1 VIKPC
6 GRRPILGGD
15 IEICKKERNSLL
27 TDAAGSGRFAVLRNR
42 PLMMLMLGHFTLDCH
57 AGLLPILYPLLI
69 DRFGLSLS
77 TVGLVSLAYVGM
89 SSLSQPL
96 FGWLADR
103 SGTRL
108 IGLTLIWTTT
118 MFALSGF
125 APTFGLLL
133 LLAGAAG
140 LGSGAYHP
148 FGALN
153 ASAVIPAPQR
163 NTAMSIY
170 VTGGTLG
177 VALGPLLGAALF
189 SLFGM
194 RGTAFMLLPGMAI
207 GVWLIRDMRARGQQ
221 EQAAIGAQAAAHTP
235 IPLVP
240 LLAVI
245 GVMMSRTWTVF
256 SLESFVPTWYA
267 SLGYPAS
274 FYGPLA
280 TTVVLASAAGTIGCG
295 SLADRYGRKAV
306 IIGALILTIPAV
318 LLFARFPGP
327 LGFLS
332 GALVGLS
339 ASSTGPLTLVMA
351 QQLMARRA
359 GMASGLILGLG
370 FVTGA
375 IGVPITGMLA
385 DSFGMQTAIEAQVL
399 LVVATIGLALLL
411 PSEGRIQALVGRAT
425 PVE

>member
-1 VIKPC
+1 M
-6 GRRPILGGD
+6 
-15 IEICKKERNSLL
+15 L
-27 TDAAGSGRFAVLRNR
+27 TDAVEAQRFAVLRNR

-69 DRFGLSLS
+69 DRFSLSLS
-77 TVGLVSLAYVGM
+77 TVGLVSLAYVGT

-103 SGTRL
+103 RGTHL
-108 IGLTLIWTTT
+108 IGLTLIWTTAT
-118 MFALSGF
+118 FALSGF
-125 APTFGLLL
+125 ASTFGLLL
-133 LLAGAAG
+133 VLAALAG

-148 FGALN
+148 FGALR

-170 VTGGTLG
+170 VSGGTLG
-177 VALGPLLGAALF
+177 VALGPLLGAVLF

-194 RGTAFMLLPGMAI
+194 RGTAFMLLPGLAI
-207 GVWLIRDMRARGQQ
+207 GLWLLRDMRARSL
-221 EQAAIGAQAAAHTP
+221 EEHRASEAQAAGHAP

-240 LLAVI
+240 LLAVV

-256 SLESFVPTWYA
+256 SLETFVPTWYE
-267 SLGYPAS
+267 SLGYPAT
-274 FYGPLA
+274 FYSPLA
-280 TTVVLASAAGTIGCG
+280 TTIVLASAAGTIGCG

-306 IIGALILTIPAV
+306 IIGALILTIPAI
-318 LLFARFPGP
+318 LLFARYPGP

-339 ASSTGPLTLVMA
+339 AASTGPLTLVMA
-351 QQLMARRA
+351 QQLMAQRA

-385 DSFGMQTAIEAQVL
+385 DHFGMQAAIEAQVL
-399 LVVATIGLALLL
+399 LVIATIGLALLL
-411 PSEGRIQALVGRAT
+411 PSEERIHALAARTKPA
-425 PVE
+425 E

>member
-1 VIKPC
+1 M
-6 GRRPILGGD
+6 
-15 IEICKKERNSLL
+15 LL
-27 TDAAGSGRFAVLRNR
+27 DAARPRRFAVLRNR
-42 PLMMLMLGHFTLDCH
+42 PLLMLMLGHFTIDCH
-57 AGLLPILYPLLI
+57 VGLLAVLYPLLI
-69 DRFGLSLS
+69 ARFGLNLT
-77 TVGLVSLAYVGM
+77 TVGLVSLAYTGV

-108 IGLTLIWTTT
+108 IGLALIWTAT

-125 APTFGLLL
+125 APTFWLLVLLIGL
-133 LLAGAAG
+133 AG

-148 FGALN
+148 LGALN
-153 ASAVIPAPQR
+153 ASAVIPAPLR

-177 VALGPLLGAALF
+177 VALGPLLGAVLF

-194 RGTAFMLLPGMAI
+194 RGTAFMLLPGLTI
-207 GVWLIRDMRARGQQ
+207 GLWLIYDMRARAWQ
-221 EQAAIGAQAAAHTP
+221 EHGATSTRTVARAP

-240 LLAVI
+240 LLAII
-245 GVMMSRTWTVF
+245 GVMMSRSWMVF
-256 SLESFVPTWYA
+256 SLESFIPTWYA
-267 SLGYPAS
+267 SLGYSAG

-306 IIGALILTIPAV
+306 IIGTLVLSIPAV
-318 LLFARFPGP
+318 VLFARFPGP

-339 ASSTGPLTLVMA
+339 AASTGPLMLVMA
-351 QQLMARRA
+351 QQLMAGRA
-359 GMASGLILGLG
+359 GMASGVILGLG

-385 DSFGMQTAIEAQVL
+385 DAYGMPVAIETQAL

-411 PSEGRIQALVGRAT
+411 PSEAKIRALVSQAQGYVNVQNPSTDYADFT
-425 PVE
+425 D

>member
-1 VIKPC
+1 MLI
-6 GRRPILGGD
+6 
-15 IEICKKERNSLL
+15 
-27 TDAAGSGRFAVLRNR
+27 DAARPRRFAVLRNR
-42 PLMMLMLGHFTLDCH
+42 PLLMLMLGHFTIDCH
-57 AGLLPILYPLLI
+57 VGLLAVLYPLLI
-69 DRFGLSLS
+69 DRFGLNLT
-77 TVGLVSLAYVGM
+77 TVGLVSLAYTGV
-89 SSLSQPL
+89 SSLSQPF

-108 IGLTLIWTTT
+108 IGLALLWTATT
-118 MFALSGF
+118 FALSGF
-125 APTFGLLL
+125 APTFGLLVL
-133 LLAGAAG
+133 LVGLAG

-148 FGALN
+148 LGALN
-153 ASAVIPAPQR
+153 ASAVIPAPLR

-177 VALGPLLGAALF
+177 VALGPLLGAVLF

-194 RGTAFMLLPGMAI
+194 RGTAFMLLPGLTI
-207 GVWLIRDMRARGQQ
+207 GLWLLYDMRVRAWQQHGTTTKRLAAR
-221 EQAAIGAQAAAHTP
+221 AP
-235 IPLVP
+235 IPIVP

-245 GVMMSRTWTVF
+245 AVMMSRSWMVF
-256 SLESFVPTWYA
+256 SLESFIPTWYA

-280 TTVVLASAAGTIGCG
+280 TTVVLASAVGTVGCG

-306 IIGALILTIPAV
+306 IIGTLVLSIPAIV
-318 LLFARFPGP
+318 LFAYFPGP

-339 ASSTGPLTLVMA
+339 AASSGPLTLVMA
-351 QQLMARRA
+351 QQLMAGRA

-385 DSFGMQTAIEAQVL
+385 DAYGMQVAIEAQVL
-399 LVVATIGLALLL
+399 LVVATIGLALAL
-411 PSEGRIQALVGRAT
+411 PSEAKIRTLVSRAAAAD
-425 PVE
+425 

>member
-1 VIKPC
+1 MT
-6 GRRPILGGD
+6 
-15 IEICKKERNSLL
+15 IEIERPQRL
-27 TDAAGSGRFAVLRNR
+27 AVLRNR
-42 PLMMLMLGHFTLDCH
+42 PLLTLMLGHFTVDCY
-57 AGLLPILYPLLI
+57 AGLLPVLYPLLV
-69 DRFGLSLS
+69 DRFALNLS
-77 TVGLVSLAYVGM
+77 TVGLVSLAYVGTA
-89 SSLSQPL
+89 SLTQPF

-108 IGLTLIWTTT
+108 IGLTLIWTAV

-125 APTFGLLL
+125 TRSFGAIVLLI
-133 LLAGAAG
+133 GAAG

-148 FGALN
+148 FGALK

-177 VALGPLLGAALF
+177 VALGPLIGAVLF

-194 RGTAFMLLPGMAI
+194 PGTALMLLPGLGI
-207 GVWLIRDMRARGQQ
+207 GLWLIRNLGDLPGPQQ
-221 EQAAIGAQAAAHTP
+221 PEPQAISTAHP
-235 IPLVP
+235 PLPLAP

-245 GVMMSRTWTVF
+245 GMMMSRSWTIF
-256 SLESFVPTWYA
+256 SLEAFVPTWYQ

-280 TTVVLASAAGTIGCG
+280 TTLVLASAAGTIGCG
-295 SLADRYGRKAV
+295 SLADRFGRRAV
-306 IIGALILTIPAV
+306 ITGALVLTIPAL

-332 GALVGLS
+332 GALVGLT
-339 ASSTGPLTLVMA
+339 AASTGPLMLVMA
-351 QQLMARRA
+351 QQLMAGRA

-375 IGVPITGMLA
+375 IGVPVTGMLA
-385 DSFGMQTAIEAQVL
+385 DQFGMATAIEAQVL
-399 LVVATIGLALLL
+399 LVVATIGLARLL
-411 PSEGRIQALVGRAT
+411 PSEARMRAIVGQAS
-425 PVE
+425 

>member
-1 VIKPC
+1 L
-6 GRRPILGGD
+6 RFEED
-15 IEICKKERNSLL
+15 SLMAI
-27 TDAAGSGRFAVLRNR
+27 DAAPPRFAVLRNR
-42 PLMMLMLGHFTLDCH
+42 PLLMLMLGHFTVDCYV
-57 AGLLPILYPLLI
+57 GLLPVLYPLLI
-69 DRFGLSLS
+69 GRFALNLT
-77 TVGLVSLAYVGM
+77 TVGLVSTAYVGA
-89 SSLSQPL
+89 SSLAQPF

-103 SGTRL
+103 TNTRL
-108 IGLTLIWTTT
+108 IGLALIWTAA
-118 MFALSGF
+118 MFALAGF
-125 APTFGLLL
+125 APSFPLLV

-170 VTGGTLG
+170 VSGGTLG
-177 VALGPLLGAALF
+177 VALGPLIGAVLF
-189 SLFGM
+189 TLLGM
-194 RGTAFMLLPGMAI
+194 RGTAAMLLPGLAI
-207 GVWLIRDMRARGQQ
+207 GMWLIHDMRKRSQPPSASGTRASGG
-221 EQAAIGAQAAAHTP
+221 AAVA
-235 IPLVP
+235 LLP

-245 GVMMSRTWTVF
+245 VVMMSRTWTVF
-256 SLESFVPTWYA
+256 SIEAFVPTWYE

-280 TTVVLASAAGTIGCG
+280 TTVVLASAAGTVGCG
-295 SLADRYGRKAV
+295 SLADRFGRRAV
-306 IIGALILTIPAV
+306 IIGALAISIPAV

-339 ASSTGPLTLVMA
+339 AASTGPLMLVMA
-351 QQLMARRA
+351 QQLMAHRA

-375 IGVPITGMLA
+375 IGVPFTGMLA
-385 DSFGMQTAIEAQVL
+385 DSFWMQAAI
-399 LVVATIGLALLL
+399 
-411 PSEGRIQALVGRAT
+411 
-425 PVE
+425 

>member
-1 VIKPC
+1 
-6 GRRPILGGD
+6 
-15 IEICKKERNSLL
+15 
-27 TDAAGSGRFAVLRNR
+27 
-42 PLMMLMLGHFTLDCH
+42 
-57 AGLLPILYPLLI
+57 
-69 DRFGLSLS
+69 
-77 TVGLVSLAYVGM
+77 VGLVSLAYVGA
-89 SSLSQPL
+89 SSISQPF

-108 IGLTLIWTTT
+108 IGLALIWTTAT
-118 MFALSGF
+118 FAFSGF
-125 APTFGLLL
+125 APSFWLL

-148 FGALN
+148 LGALN

-189 SLFGM
+189 SAFGT
-194 RGTAFMLLPGMAI
+194 RGTAFMLLPGLTI
-207 GVWLIRDMRARGQQ
+207 GLWLIRDMRSRQPSA
-221 EQAAIGAQAAAHTP
+221 ETHAHSTPGTPTP
-235 IPLVP
+235 ILP
-240 LLAVI
+240 LLAII

-256 SLESFVPTWYA
+256 SIEAFIPTWYA
-267 SLGYPAS
+267 SLGYPPS

-280 TTVVLASAAGTIGCG
+280 TTVALASAVGTVGCG
-295 SLADRYGRKAV
+295 SLADRFGRRAV
-306 IIGALILTIPAV
+306 IIGALVVTIPAV

-339 ASSTGPLTLVMA
+339 AASSGPLTLVMA
-351 QQLMARRA
+351 QQLMSRRA
-359 GMASGLILGLG
+359 GMASGLILGMG

-375 IGVPITGMLA
+375 VGVPITGMLA
-385 DSFGMQTAIEAQVL
+385 DAFGMQAAIEAQVL
-399 LVVATIGLALLL
+399 LVAATIGLALLL
-411 PSEGRIQALVGRAT
+411 PSEARLATLASRA
-425 PVE
+425 PPSVDLPANSQIASRNK

>member
-1 VIKPC
+1 MAIDLAQ
-6 GRRPILGGD
+6 RQ
-15 IEICKKERNSLL
+15 
-27 TDAAGSGRFAVLRNR
+27 RFAMLRNR
-42 PLMMLMLGHFTLDCH
+42 PLIMLMLGHFTLDCH
-57 AGLLPILYPLLI
+57 AGLLPVLYPLLI
-69 DRFGLSLS
+69 DRFGLSLT
-77 TVGLVSLAYVGM
+77 TVGLVSLAYVGA
-89 SSLSQPL
+89 SSISQPF

-108 IGLTLIWTTT
+108 IGLALIWTTAT
-118 MFALSGF
+118 FAFSGF
-125 APTFGLLL
+125 APSFWLLL

-148 FGALN
+148 LGALN

-189 SLFGM
+189 SAFGT
-194 RGTAFMLLPGMAI
+194 RGTAFMLLPGLTI
-207 GVWLIRDMRARGQQ
+207 GLWLIRDMRSRQPSA
-221 EQAAIGAQAAAHTP
+221 ETNAHFAPNTPTP
-235 IPLVP
+235 ILP

-256 SLESFVPTWYA
+256 SIEAFIPTWYA
-267 SLGYPAS
+267 SLGYSPG

-280 TTVVLASAAGTIGCG
+280 TTVVLASAVGTVGCG
-295 SLADRYGRKAV
+295 SLADRFGRRAV
-306 IIGALILTIPAV
+306 IIGALVITIPAV
-318 LLFARFPGP
+318 LLFAHFPGP

-339 ASSTGPLTLVMA
+339 AASSGPLTLVMA
-351 QQLMARRA
+351 QQLMSRRA
-359 GMASGLILGLG
+359 GMASGLILGMG

-375 IGVPITGMLA
+375 VGVPITGMLA
-385 DSFGMQTAIEAQVL
+385 DAFGMQTAIEAQVL

-411 PSEGRIQALVGRAT
+411 PSEARLATLASRAS
-425 PVE
+425 PSVDLPAKSQIASSNK